1 MAKLSDFLGSI
12 ASGISDARVNSDIQS
27 LKIAEE
33 YSKNDLLKHFSVP
46 RMRID
51 KVELNIP
58 VAVGNLSEKT
68 EKTYEK
74 VNKQIVTSKTY
85 DQVLNAMSTVKIPEN
100 LSIKLKDILNK
111 NITANV
117 EKSFRSL
124 ETSLLTKQPEEAIKD
139 FSEEITVKSAETIAS
154 FYKENRLN
162 LTTRELNAFKKKVT
176 ADLQTQLAKE
186 VGVPRDIKTLDDID
200 IIVESDKLRE
210 IKPENVIMIKMTLSE
225 QGMEWVNMENQAGEM
240 VSKLIPE

>member
-68 EKTYEK
+68 EKTHEK
-74 VNKQIVTSKTY
+74 VNKQTVAAKTY
-85 DQVLNAMSTVKIPEN
+85 DQVWSAMSTANIPEN
-100 LSIKLKDILNK
+100 LSKKLKDILDK
-111 NITANV
+111 NTSANV
-117 EKSFRSL
+117 EKSIETL
-124 ETSLLTKQPEEAIKD
+124 EKSLLTKQKEEAIKD
-139 FSEEITVKSAETIAS
+139 FTDEITLKSAETIS
-154 FYKENRLN
+154 MFYKENRLN
-162 LTTRELNAFKKKVT
+162 LTTKELNAFKKKVAT
-176 ADLQTQLAKE
+176 DLQTQLAKE
-186 VGVPRDIKTLDDID
+186 VGVTRDIKTLDDID
-200 IIVESDKLRE
+200 MIVESDKLRE

-240 VSKLIPE
+240 VSKLMPE